1 MKHEVVQDWSIEQC
15 EDRKSR
21 CVTGLLARKLER
33 PKGRMK
39 RPKGR
44 MGRPKGRME
53 RTKGRMERTK
63 RQTGEAKRENQSRAT
78 YLCEAL

>member
-21 CVTGLLARKLER
+21 CVTGLLARKLE
-33 PKGRMK
+33 